1 MQHSYATGASLGT
14 RAIYDLIG
22 GTDSLEVSV
31 NNSTGTYTVTSD
43 SSTYGSQAIQI
54 DTTAT
59 AGDMC
64 AVRVANPTGQTERRG
79 NVVMDIPSL
88 SSGQFIAPLNEG
100 NDGGSFYIYLYE
112 NGSWAVAC
120 NGATVYTSSTG
131 ILPAPGTT
139 IRLSYALAIN
149 GSSSSWRANLY
160 DDATDTAID
169 TERTGTTTWSG
180 AFWGYGYIGKS
191 LGQSATSTSV
201 VLRAIRVENGSGC
214 GLALLPS
221 ESLLSPAEGANVV
234 PIRFVSYS
242 GTTPTPTGAAAVTN
256 LADGDN
262 GTIVTVATGASVRV
276 ALRPMSIVGPYLT
289 LNLYQLAL
297 TTAGDISVKLW
308 KGSDGAQVG
317 STKTISV
324 GTSAADGA
332 VTFDASDLS
341 GLTTA
346 DWEALELEILVP

>member
-1 MQHSYATGASLGT
+1 MQHSYVTGASLGT
-14 RAIYDLIG
+14 RAIYELIG

-31 NNSTGTYTVTSD
+31 NNSTGTYTVVSN
-43 SSTYGSQAIQI
+43 SSTYSSEAVQV

-59 AGDMC
+59 ASDMC
-64 AVRVANPTGQTERRG
+64 ALRALNPSSQTERRAS
-79 NVVMDIPSL
+79 VVIDMPTL
-88 SSGQFIAPLNEG
+88 SASQFVAPVNEG
-100 NDGGSFYIYLYE
+100 NDGGNFYVYLYQ

-120 NGATVYTSSTG
+120 NGSTVYTSSTG
-131 ILPAPGTT
+131 LLPAAGTR

-149 GSSSSWRANLY
+149 GSSSTWRANIY
-160 DDATDTAID
+160 NDMTNTAID

-180 AFWGYGYIGKS
+180 TFWGYTYVGKT

-201 VLRAIRVENGSGC
+201 VIRAIRVENGAGC
-214 GLALLPS
+214 GLALLPQ
-221 ESLLSPAEGANVV
+221 ESLLTPAEGANVV

-242 GTTPTPTGAAAVTN
+242 GTMPTPTGASAVTN

-262 GTIVTVATGASVRV
+262 GTTVTVATGASIRV

-297 TTAGDISVKLW
+297 TTAGDISVNLW
-308 KGSDGAQVG
+308 KGSDGTQIG
-317 STKTISV
+317 STKTVSV
-324 GTSAADGA
+324 GTSAADGT
-332 VTFDASDLS
+332 VTFSAGELS